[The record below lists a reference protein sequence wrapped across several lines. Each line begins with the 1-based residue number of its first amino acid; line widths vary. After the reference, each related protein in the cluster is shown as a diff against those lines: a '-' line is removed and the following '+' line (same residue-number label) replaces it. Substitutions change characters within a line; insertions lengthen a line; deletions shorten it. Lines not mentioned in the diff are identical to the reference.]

1 MGKFSSY
8 SSIQINFTFILI
20 TQLINFNDYIFIFIK
35 ISKMVLSLC
44 INSNLILYAQS
55 NTTWKNRRGK
65 VGELI
70 TLNSCS
76 SLPISINQ
84 LIS

>member
-1 MGKFSSY
+1 MTTFSFLSKILKRFY
-8 SSIQINFTFILI
+8 HYALILI
-20 TQLINFNDYIFIFIK
+20 Y
-35 ISKMVLSLC
+35 
-44 INSNLILYAQS
+44 LILYAQP
-55 NTTWKNRRGK
+55 NAILRNRKGK

>member
-1 MGKFSSY
+1 MTTFSFLSKIPKWFY
-8 SSIQINFTFILI
+8 HYALI
-20 TQLINFNDYIFIFIK
+20 IIY
-35 ISKMVLSLC
+35 
-44 INSNLILYAQS
+44 LILYAQS
-55 NTTWKNRRGK
+55 NTILRNRGGN

>member
-1 MGKFSSY
+1 MTKVIWLIFKTYLDYFS
-8 SSIQINFTFILI
+8 FLK
-20 TQLINFNDYIFIFIK
+20 LINFNDYIFIFIK
-35 ISKMVLSLC
+35 ISKTVLSLC
-44 INSNLILYAQS
+44 INSNLILYAQP
-55 NTTWKNRRGK
+55 NRTLKNRRGK

-70 TLNSCS
+70 TLNSCN

>member
-1 MGKFSSY
+1 MTKVIWLIFKTYLDYFS
-8 SSIQINFTFILI
+8 FLK
-20 TQLINFNDYIFIFIK
+20 LINFNDYIFIFIK
-35 ISKMVLSLC
+35 ISKTVLSLC
-44 INSNLILYAQS
+44 INSNLILYEQP
-55 NTTWKNRRGK
+55 NRTLKNRRGN